1 MLKTFA
7 TESSSTTV
15 AVMLFVWN
23 TVVVWCRIRTEQNGG
38 AWCPRPQVGRDASE
52 WLEIDLG
59 ELKVISLVETQ
70 GRFGNGQ
77 VSTYY
82 VMCA

>member
-1 MLKTFA
+1 M
-7 TESSSTTV
+7 
-15 AVMLFVWN
+15 
-23 TVVVWCRIRTEQNGG
+23 VVCCRIRTEQNGG
-38 AWCPRPQVGRDASE
+38 AWCPRPQVGRDATE

-77 VSTYY
+77 VCIMCTCCVLFGCSTGFITL
-82 VMCA
+82 AI